1 MVVLKGADTSEVLT
15 SRVVLLNGVVDM
27 SRVVEVLLLLLLSL
41 YPL

>member
-1 MVVLKGADTSEVLT
+1 MVLKGADTSEVLT